1 MSVSIVITCYNY
13 GKYLKGCLESV
24 QAQTY
29 SDFEA
34 IVVDD
39 GSTDDTAD
47 VIRPFLADS
56 RIRYHYQKNQGQTVA
71 KNVGISLCTRD
82 IVAFLDADD
91 QWMPE
96 KLARQVPLFAN
107 PAVGVTFTSYHQIG
121 EDDQEV
127 PYEGPQGYLALRRGQ
142 TTRWLGFDNFV
153 PFSSS
158 AIRRSL
164 LEKHG
169 AFDEKLRMGIDW
181 DIWLRM
187 SCVTE
192 FDFVP
197 DVLMA
202 YRVGHANQ
210 MSKNKEG
217 RFAAAD
223 FIFQRFLEQHP
234 DALTPQDLREIEF
247 YTACTR
253 AAAYR
258 HWNLTRSTGL
268 LCKAWTIDPLSSSP
282 YLGLLRNA
290 QAIVARV
297 ASLL

>member
-13 GKYLKGCLESV
+13 GRYLEGCLESV
-24 QAQTY
+24 IAQTY
-29 SDFEA
+29 TDWEA

-39 GSTDDTAD
+39 GSTDDTAN
-47 VIRPFLADS
+47 VIRPFLADK
-56 RIRYHYQKNQGQTVA
+56 RIRYFYQKNQGQTVA
-71 KNVGISLCTRD
+71 KNVGISLGSRD

-91 QWMPE
+91 SWKPE
-96 KLARQVPLFAN
+96 KLARQIPLFAN
-107 PAVGVTFTSYHQIG
+107 PNVGVTFTSYHEID
-121 EDDQEV
+121 ENNQEV
-127 PYEGPQGYLALRRGQ
+127 LFEGPQGYLTLRRGR

-164 LEKHG
+164 LEKYG

-202 YRVGHANQ
+202 YRVGHPNQ

-223 FIFQRFLEQHP
+223 FIFNRFVEQHP
-234 DALTPQDLREIEF
+234 DALSSKDLREIEF
-247 YTACTR
+247 YTACSR

-258 HWNLTRSTGL
+258 QWNLTRSTGL
-268 LCKAWTIDPLSSSP
+268 LYKAWTLDPLSSSP

-290 QAIVARV
+290 RAVVYRV